1 MCHVLRRVVVHLL
14 QALDRDL
21 GAYIQKISEISES
34 AAKEYQIESGLEAM
48 IKEWEPVV
56 MEFKDWGTTGT
67 YIVSGASIDEV
78 QTLLDD
84 HVIKTQT
91 MKGSPFATEFK
102 DKLEDWEAY
111 LTGVQDVVDVWL
123 KVQGVWLYL
132 EPIFS
137 SEDIM
142 QQMPTEGRLF
152 REVDG
157 TWRDIMAR
165 STADPKAL
173 VVFKQ
178 HKFLENLQAA
188 NDKLETVQ
196 KGLNDYLETKRLF
209 FPRFFFLSNDNLLE
223 ILSET
228 KDPKRVNAHVKKCF
242 EGMQSLQF
250 EENMNI
256 SAMISPEK
264 ENVPLTNIVDPVAAN
279 GAVEKW
285 LVQVEGAMIES
296 IRDQSFQSRDDYAV
310 TPFVDWVQKWPGQ
323 VVIGIFN
330 LYWTSEV
337 NEALT
342 ERGNAG
348 LCDYSM
354 KLDKTLDE
362 IVGLVR
368 REIPKLVRCTLEA
381 LIVIFVHN
389 KDTIVELSE
398 RGTSEVTDFDWLVQL
413 RYFIEDNPD
422 NPGHD
427 DIFVRITNSFLGYAY
442 EYLGNCGRLVVT
454 PLTDRCYRALFEF
467 SLGVL
472 VDLHGMHCIALRG
485 SRHKAEALC
494 YEG

>member
-1 MCHVLRRVVVHLL
+1 MGPDPSLTLNK
-14 QALDRDL
+14 ALDRDI
-21 GAYIQKISEISES
+21 GAYTAKISEISES

-56 MEFKDWGTTGT
+56 MEFKPWGSTGT
-67 YIVSGASIDEV
+67 YIVAGGSIDEV

-91 MKGSPFATEFK
+91 MKGSPFAVEFR
-102 DKLEDWEAY
+102 DRLEDWEKY
-111 LTGVQDVVDVWL
+111 LTGVQDIVDVWL

-157 TWRDIMAR
+157 TWRTIM
-165 STADPKAL
+165 SGCVNGPEAL
-173 VVFKQ
+173 KVFKQ
-178 HKFLENLQAA
+178 DSFLEKLTSA

-242 EGMQSLQF
+242 EGIQSLQF
-250 EENMNI
+250 EEDMTI
-256 SAMISPEK
+256 SGMISPEK
-264 ENVPLTNIVDPVAAN
+264 EPVPLTTRVDPVAAN

-285 LVQVEGAMIES
+285 LVQVEDAMLES
-296 IRDQSFQSRDDYAV
+296 IRDQSFQSRDDYV
-310 TPFVDWVQKWPGQ
+310 NSGFVDWVQKWPGQ

-330 LYWTSEV
+330 LFWTSEV
-337 NEALT
+337 NEALS

-348 LCDYSM
+348 LVDYAQ
-354 KLDKTLDE
+354 KLDDTLTD

-389 KDTIVELSE
+389 KDTIVDLRD
-398 RGTSEVTDFDWLVQL
+398 RGTYLVSDFDWLGCSSDTSSRRTRRSQAWRTSSSASPTATWAML
-413 RYFIEDNPD
+413 
-422 NPGHD
+422 
-427 DIFVRITNSFLGYAY
+427 TNTWATAGAWS
-442 EYLGNCGRLVVT
+442 
-454 PLTDRCYRALFEF
+454 
-467 SLGVL
+467 
-472 VDLHGMHCIALRG
+472 
-485 SRHKAEALC
+485 SRP
-494 YEG
+494 